1 MLKSSIRGIMG
12 PPPILAQPTTISPLN
27 PATLVTEALQQS
39 LYLSIPSSAATT
51 DTAATSSSSTITRMK
66 HLCIHPSLPHVV
78 YELDP
83 QQSPHQSEP
92 AKQTMI
98 DPTTS
103 DCTKFTMTRQLL
115 FKLSLGDLAGM
126 MFDNDLA
133 TPNETNKQT
142 VAFRSLGGIQWI
154 AFFDLATMHATYMVY
169 QYGINGAT
177 RWQYF

>member
-1 MLKSSIRGIMG
+1 
-12 PPPILAQPTTISPLN
+12 
-27 PATLVTEALQQS
+27 
-39 LYLSIPSSAATT
+39 
-51 DTAATSSSSTITRMK
+51 
-66 HLCIHPSLPHVV
+66 
-78 YELDP
+78 
-83 QQSPHQSEP
+83 
-92 AKQTMI
+92 MI

-154 AFFDLATMHATYMVY
+154 AFFDLVTMHATYMVY
-169 QYGINGAT
+169 QYGTNGAT